1 MTMTL
6 FIASTAFAGGFAAC
20 WFAKDK
26 ITVLVTGTENVIKAL
41 EAKTAALKAA
51 L

>member
-6 FIASTAFAGGFAAC
+6 FVASISAAAGFALC
-20 WFAKDK
+20 WIAKDK
-26 ITVLVTGTENVIKAL
+26 INVLVSGTESFIKTL
-41 EAKTAALKAA
+41 EAKAAALKAT

>member
-1 MTMTL
+1 MIMTPFNA
-6 FIASTAFAGGFAAC
+6 FIAAAAGFALC

-26 ITVLVTGTENVIKAL
+26 ITVLVTGTESFIKAL
-41 EAKTAALKAA
+41 EAKAAALKAV

>member
-1 MTMTL
+1 MTL
-6 FIASTAFAGGFAAC
+6 FIASISAAGGFAFC

-26 ITVLVTGTENVIKAL
+26 ITVLVTGTESFIRAL
-41 EAKTAALKAA
+41 EAKAAALKAA

>member
-6 FIASTAFAGGFAAC
+6 LFMFLAFVVGFGLC
-20 WFAKDK
+20 WSAKDK
-26 ITVLVTGTENVIKAL
+26 ITVLVTGTESFIRAL
-41 EAKTAALKAA
+41 EARATALKAA